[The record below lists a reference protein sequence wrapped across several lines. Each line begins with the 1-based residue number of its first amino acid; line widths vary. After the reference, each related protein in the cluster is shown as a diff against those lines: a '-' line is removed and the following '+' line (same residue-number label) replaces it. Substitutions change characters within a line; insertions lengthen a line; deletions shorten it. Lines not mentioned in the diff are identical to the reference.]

1 MRCAWWWVGG
11 SLGKWGLFS
20 SPRVVIGRVGM
31 LPWGNGGL
39 EKQPSFCHHH
49 LLQLLLISSYG
60 RDSRRE
66 AAEPL
71 GQSKAPQVLPTPSP
85 AGHGWG
91 SGLGPTF
98 DLDWVAMECGGIKRV
113 GAWGGKKSSKEEK
126 EHKEG
131 DRKR

>member
-1 MRCAWWWVGG
+1 MHGG
-11 SLGKWGLFS
+11 GWGQLGKMGVVQLSKGGHWEGGHASLGEWRLGEAAFILSPSS
-20 SPRVVIGRVGM
+20 SPAPPDFM
-31 LPWGNGGL
+31 
-39 EKQPSFCHHH
+39 
-49 LLQLLLISSYG
+49 SYG

-91 SGLGPTF
+91 SGLGSRF
-98 DLDWVAMECGGIKRV
+98 DLDWVAMERGSIKRV
-113 GAWGGKKSSKEEK
+113 GTWGGKKSSKEEK